1 MSENN
6 NIMTIDEFEE
16 LKGRI
21 EKEKEIKN
29 KAKGA
34 MESIETKWEKE
45 HSFSTIEDAEKKENE
60 LKKEIE
66 KLEKESDTL
75 LKKIGD
81 IVNEEEIE

>member
-1 MSENN
+1 MPENN

-16 LKGRI
+16 LKERI

-34 MESIETKWEKE
+34 MENIENKWKKE
-45 HSFSTIEDAEKKENE
+45 YDFSTIEDAEKKENE

-66 KLEKESDTL
+66 KSEKELDTL

>member
-1 MSENN
+1 MPENN
-6 NIMTIDEFEE
+6 NTMTIEEFEE

-34 MESIETKWEKE
+34 MENIENKWEKE
-45 HSFSTIEDAEKKENE
+45 YSFSTIEDAEKKENE

-66 KLEKESDTL
+66 KSEKELDTL
-75 LKKIGD
+75 LKKIGA